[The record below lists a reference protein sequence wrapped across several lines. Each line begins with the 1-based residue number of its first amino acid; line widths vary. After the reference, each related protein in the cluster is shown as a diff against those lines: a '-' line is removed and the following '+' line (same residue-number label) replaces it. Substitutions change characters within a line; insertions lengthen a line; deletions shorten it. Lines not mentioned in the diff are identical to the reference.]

1 MKIENY
7 DMATVLMHKVKD
19 ATANIKYIKDWI
31 LDRKNFDIIVRMTAP
46 GFDNELLM
54 DLDDEFKNEILLKC
68 IEKNKKWIEEW
79 TSILDSL

>member
-7 DMATVLMHKVKD
+7 DMATVLMHKIKD
-19 ATANIKYIKDWI
+19 AHLHIRYIENNLLDKTCFNIYAKHDGVGLYRD
-31 LDRKNFDIIVRMTAP
+31 V
-46 GFDNELLM
+46 ELQLE
-54 DLDDEFKNEILLKC
+54 DEFKKEILMKC